1 MEGEFCK
8 ASINTKLVIER
19 NLMAKAVKANLKMRI
34 KGGQASA
41 APPVGSSLGQH
52 GVNMM
57 DFINP
62 FNDQTKDRMGQN
74 LTVHITVYEDRTMDL
89 KIVGTPTDDLI
100 RQKLG
105 IDKGSGRPNSEK
117 ISKKLSDTQLTEI
130 AEAKAAD
137 MNAEDVEAIKK
148 MVAGTARSMGVEI
161 EG

>member
-1 MEGEFCK
+1 
-8 ASINTKLVIER
+8 
-19 NLMAKAVKANLKMRI
+19 MAKAVKANLKMKI

-62 FNDQTKDRMGQN
+62 FNEATKDKMGQDV
-74 LTVHITVYEDRTMDL
+74 TVHITIYEDRTMDWRV
-89 KIVGTPTDDLI
+89 VGTPTDVLI
-100 RQKLG
+100 LKALG
-105 IDKGSGRPNSEK
+105 IQKGSGRPNSEK
-117 ISKKLSDTQLTEI
+117 IAKKLSDAQLTQI
-130 AEAKAAD
+130 AETKAGD
-137 MNAEDVEAIKK
+137 MNTDDIPAVKK